1 MISEEEIKKIYR
13 EAQEDET
20 LLSKIDTKQLLMAYE
35 NQKNDYLDG
44 KTNVDIAT
52 EIVGSFEL
60 LEDISKKEMRNFAE
74 SLSGY
79 RYVDE
84 IDQLHLVKYVRW
96 IQKYAEQLKLAN
108 GGILLSIEAGNE
120 GMYMKVRLNNFK
132 IINVSFDMCLIY
144 QKLSMGEQLVLMV
157 ADYAVK

>member
-1 MISEEEIKKIYR
+1 MISEDEIRKIYR

-20 LLSKIDTKQLLMAYE
+20 LLSKIDAKQLLMAYE

-44 KTNVDIAT
+44 KTNIDIAT
-52 EIVGSFEL
+52 EIAESFDL
-60 LEDISKKEMRNFAE
+60 LENVSKKEKRIMAE
-74 SLSGY
+74 SLAGY

-84 IDQLHLVKYVRW
+84 IDQLHLGKYVRW
-96 IQKYAEQLKLAN
+96 IQKYAEQVKLAN

-120 GMYMKVRLNNFK
+120 GMYMKVKLNNFK
-132 IINVSFDMCLIY
+132 LINVSFDMCLIY
-144 QKLSMGEQLVLMV
+144 QKLSVGEQLVLMV

>member
-20 LLSKIDTKQLLMAYE
+20 LLSKIDAKQLLMAYE

-44 KTNVDIAT
+44 KTNMDIAT
-52 EIVGSFEL
+52 EIVGSFEQ
-60 LEDISKKEMRNFAE
+60 LEDVSKKEKRSFAE

-84 IDQLHLVKYVRW
+84 IDQLHVGKYVRW
-96 IQKYAEQLKLAN
+96 IQKYAEQVKLAN

-132 IINVSFDMCLIY
+132 LINVSFDMCLIY
-144 QKLSMGEQLVLMV
+144 QKLSVGEQLVLMV